1 MNDKDRA
8 FALFEKREYKVTES
22 NQLAQQQYITKKS
35 KGTAPTLSEEK
46 AFAYIV
52 SRIKP
57 TDTTLAPIEFDI
69 KEFCDVCGLTA
80 QQYYSHV
87 KETLS
92 NLMSRQ
98 VWIKKD
104 NGKEDGYPY
113 LIHVGIDAGS
123 GKGTVEIHNSLVP
136 FLVNLNG
143 NFYQFTFHSILAMK
157 SVYGIRLYKLL
168 KSLYYKTRDA
178 TFDLE
183 TLKGYLDCADKY
195 DDYRNFRRRVLDPA
209 LKDINE
215 YSDIQVEME
224 TVKTSYRVTGLV
236 FHMID
241 LTREAMP
248 EDIDE
253 ANRRHRNVDREIDPD
268 QFFFAG
274 IFDGIGDCP

>member
-1 MNDKDRA
+1 MNERDQA
-8 FALFEKREYKVTES
+8 FDLFVKREYKVTES
-22 NQLAQQQYITKKS
+22 NHLAQQQYISRKS

-57 TDTTLAPIEFDI
+57 TDTTAGPIVFDI

-98 VWIKKD
+98 VWLKKE

-113 LIHVGIDAGS
+113 LIHVGLDAGS
-123 GKGTVEIHNSLVP
+123 GKGTVEIHNNLIPYLVQ
-136 FLVNLNG
+136 LKG
-143 NFYQFTFHSILAMK
+143 NYYQFTLHSILAMR

-168 KSLYYKTRDA
+168 KSLYFKGRDA
-178 TFDLE
+178 EFDLDS
-183 TLKGYLDCADKY
+183 LKGYLDCVGKY
-195 DDYRNFRRRVLDPA
+195 EEFRDFRKRVLDPA

-215 YSDIQVEME
+215 FSDLQVEME
-224 TVKTSYRVTGLV
+224 SLKTGNRVTGLI
-236 FHMID
+236 FHLID

-253 ANRRHRNVDREIDPD
+253 ANRRHRNVDRVINRD
-268 QFFFAG
+268 QFFFDG
-274 IFDGIGDCP
+274 IFDGIGDYP

>member
-1 MNDKDRA
+1 MNEKNRA
-8 FALFEKREYKVTES
+8 FDLARKREYKVTQS
-22 NQLAQQQYITKKS
+22 NQLAQQQYISRKS

-57 TDTTLAPIEFDI
+57 TDDTVGPIEFDI
-69 KEFCDVCGLTA
+69 KEFCDVCGLSA

-98 VWIKKD
+98 VWLRRE

-123 GKGTVEIHNSLVP
+123 GKGTVEIHKDLIPHLVQ
-136 FLVNLNG
+136 LKG
-143 NFYQFTFHSILAMK
+143 NFYQFTFHSIIAMK
-157 SVYGIRLYKLL
+157 SVYGIRLYKFL
-168 KSLYYKTRDA
+168 KSIYYKGRDPA
-178 TFDLE
+178 FDLV
-183 TLKGYLDCADKY
+183 TLKGYLDCAEKY
-195 DDYRNFRRRVLDPA
+195 REYKNFRRRVIDPA
-209 LKDINE
+209 LADINK
-215 YSDIQVEME
+215 YSDLQVEVE
-224 TVKTSYRVTGLV
+224 PIKTGNRITGII

-241 LTREAMP
+241 LTKEAMP

-253 ANRRHRNVDREIDPD
+253 ANRRHRNVVREIDPD
-268 QFFFAG
+268 QLFFAG
-274 IFDGIGDCP
+274 IFDGIGDYP